1 MKDVVIVS
9 AVRTPV
15 GVIGGALK
23 DVAPEDLGALVLREA
38 VARAGVDGKLIDE
51 VIMGWSR
58 QSADAAN
65 LARVSSLLAG
75 IPEEAAAH
83 TVHRQCAA
91 ALTAISNGVM
101 QIQTGRSE
109 VVVAGGT
116 ESLSQAPYYL
126 RNARYGYKAGD
137 AVLVDSLTEAGIGGQ
152 PASIYGRFGMGDTA
166 ENVAEQFN
174 VSREDQ
180 DRFAVQ
186 SQERCQKAMA
196 AGLFKDEIVP
206 VEIKKRK
213 ETVIVDTDEGPR
225 PSSMEALAK
234 LKPVF
239 KKDGTVTAGNSCGRN
254 DAASALVLMSADKA
268 KELGIKPMARVVHDA
283 FAGVPPQIMG
293 IGPVASTR
301 KILKQTGITLDQID
315 LIELNEAFASQSLAV
330 IRELGFDQ
338 EKVNVNGGAIALG
351 HPVGATGA
359 RLMTTL
365 LYEMQRR
372 KTKYGMVTLCIGGG
386 QGGSMI
392 VEGIY

>member
-9 AVRTPV
+9 AVRTPI

-23 DVAPEDLGALVLREA
+23 DVTPQDLGAIAIREA

-58 QSADAAN
+58 QTTDAAN
-65 LARVSSLLAG
+65 IARVSSLLAG

-91 ALTAISNGVM
+91 GLTAVSNGIM

-137 AVLVDSLTEAGIGGQ
+137 AVLVDSLTEAGPGGQ
-152 PASIYGRFGMGDTA
+152 PASIYGKFGMGETA

-186 SQERCQKAMA
+186 SQDRCQKAMA
-196 AGLFKDEIVP
+196 AGMFKDEIVP
-206 VEIKKRK
+206 VEIKTRK
-213 ETVIVDTDEGPR
+213 GSIIVDTDEGPR
-225 PSSMEALAK
+225 PSTMEALAA

-293 IGPVASTR
+293 IGPVASTQ
-301 KILKQTGITLDQID
+301 KVLKQAGMTLDQID
-315 LIELNEAFASQSLAV
+315 LIELNEAFAAQALAV
-330 IRELGFDQ
+330 IRELGLDQ

-359 RLMTTL
+359 RLVTTL
-365 LYEMQRR
+365 VYEMQRR
-372 KTKYGMVTLCIGGG
+372 KTRFGMATLCIGGG

-392 VEGIY
+392 LEGIY

>member
-9 AVRTPV
+9 AVRTPI
-15 GVIGGALK
+15 GVIGGVFK
-23 DVAPEDLGALVLREA
+23 DVTPTDLGAIAIREA
-38 VARAGVDGKLIDE
+38 VARAGIDAKLVEE

-58 QSADAAN
+58 QTTEAAN
-65 LARVSSLLAG
+65 IARVSSLLAG

-83 TVHRQCAA
+83 TTHRQCAA
-91 ALTAISNGVM
+91 GLTAISNGVH

-116 ESLSQAPYYL
+116 ESLSRAPYYL

-137 AVLVDSLTEAGIGGQ
+137 AVLIDSLTEAGPGGQ
-152 PASIYGRFGMGDTA
+152 PISMYGNFGMGETA

-186 SQERCQKAMA
+186 SQERCQKALA
-196 AGLFKDEIVP
+196 AGTFKAEIVP
-206 VEIKKRK
+206 VEIKTRK
-213 ETVIVDTDEGPR
+213 ETIVIDTDEGPR

-234 LKPVF
+234 LRPVF
-239 KKDGTVTAGNSCGRN
+239 RKDGTVTAGNSCGRN
-254 DAASALVLMSADKA
+254 DAASAVVLMSADKA

-293 IGPVASTR
+293 IGPVASTQ
-301 KILKQTGITLDQID
+301 KLLKQTGVTLDQID
-315 LIELNEAFASQSLAV
+315 LIELNEAFAAQSLAV
-330 IRELGFDQ
+330 IRELCFDQ
-338 EKVNVNGGAIALG
+338 EKTNVNGGAIALG

-359 RLMTTL
+359 RLVTTL
-365 LYEMQRR
+365 VYEMQRR
-372 KTKYGMVTLCIGGG
+372 KSRYGLVTLCIGGG
-386 QGGSMI
+386 QGGSMLI
-392 VEGIY
+392 EGIY

>member
-9 AVRTPV
+9 AVRTPI
-15 GVIGGALK
+15 GVIGGVLK
-23 DVAPEDLGALVLREA
+23 DVTPQDLGAIAIREA

-58 QSADAAN
+58 QTTDAAN
-65 LARVSSLLAG
+65 IARVSSLLAG
-75 IPEEAAAH
+75 VPEEAAAH

-91 ALTAISNGVM
+91 GLTAISNGVM

-109 VVVAGGT
+109 VVIAGGT

-126 RNARYGYKAGD
+126 RSARYGYKAGD
-137 AVLVDSLTEAGIGGQ
+137 AVLVDSLTEAGPGGQ
-152 PASIYGRFGMGDTA
+152 PASIYGKVGMGDTA

-206 VEIKKRK
+206 VEIKTRK
-213 ETVIVDTDEGPR
+213 GSIIVDTDEGPR
-225 PSSMEALAK
+225 PSTMEALAA
-234 LKPVF
+234 LRPVF

-293 IGPVASTR
+293 IGPVASTQ
-301 KILKQTGITLDQID
+301 KVLQQAGMTLDQID
-315 LIELNEAFASQSLAV
+315 LIELNEAFAAQALAV
-330 IRELGFDQ
+330 IRELGLDQ

-359 RLMTTL
+359 RLVTTL
-365 LYEMQRR
+365 VYEMQRR
-372 KTKYGMVTLCIGGG
+372 KTRFGMATLCIGGG

-392 VEGIY
+392 LEGIY